1 MFDTI
6 LSNIDKMQ
14 AIVAGMSALIGAIV
28 GVVLTAIA
36 AWHQINN
43 AYKDGGEDMLK
54 VVEEAVPLITKQEF
68 EKKPNEDK
76 NFVVSEQLLQTAKK
90 PLKKFKLDDIVLV
103 GGVVSQ
109 IYGFIKPLF
118 GKKK

>member
-1 MFDTI
+1 MEQIITTI
-6 LSNIDKMQ
+6 NLIP
-14 AIVAGMSALIGAIV
+14 ALIGAIV
-28 GVVLTAIA
+28 GVILTAIS
-36 AWHQINN
+36 AWHQIKN

-68 EKKPNEDK
+68 EKKPNEEK

-90 PLKKFKLDDIVLV
+90 PLKKFKLDDVIMV
-103 GGVVSQ
+103 GSVVSK
-109 IYGFIKPLF
+109 IYGFVKPLF

>member
-1 MFDTI
+1 MEQIITI
-6 LSNIDKMQ
+6 INLIP
-14 AIVAGMSALIGAIV
+14 ALIGAIV

-36 AWHQINN
+36 AWHQIKN

-68 EKKPNEDK
+68 EKKPNEEK

-90 PLKKFKLDDIVLV
+90 PLKKFKLDDVIMV
-103 GGVVSQ
+103 GSVVSK
-109 IYGFIKPLF
+109 IYGFVKPLF